1 MVGRPGI
8 HLSCILVVQ
17 VLASEVGACRKEVS
31 EDSKRNR
38 ELQTS
43 MEPEIQQT
51 RPIAA
56 DVPAPAA
63 SQGPRIVTEKIDDTW
78 VFFYD
83 ELPAVSMQSK
93 FEGRASISDGC
104 LYVDGMIV
112 IWDRQRFEELEQT
125 ILRLQDH
132 KVVNLHGGGGGVS
145 LSEGA
150 TPDQI
155 PAVITDRCKTSTVWF
170 SEPATN

>member
-1 MVGRPGI
+1 MAGRSDI

-17 VLASEVGACRKEVS
+17 VLASALGGCRKEVS
-31 EDSKRNR
+31 EESKQNR
-38 ELQTS
+38 ELRTS
-43 MEPEIQQT
+43 MEPEIQQP
-51 RPIAA
+51 RPIVA
-56 DVPAPAA
+56 DVPAPAT
-63 SQGPRIVTEKIDDTW
+63 SQGPTIVTEKIDDTW

-83 ELPAVSMQSK
+83 ELPSVSMQSK
-93 FEGRASISDGC
+93 FEGKASISDGC
-104 LYVDGMIV
+104 LYVDNMIV
-112 IWDRQRFEELEQT
+112 IWDRQRFEELKQT

-132 KVVNLHGGGGGVS
+132 KIVRLHGGGGGVS

-155 PAVITDRCKTSTVWF
+155 PRVITDRCKTSTVWF